1 MKQILYGIMVK
12 NKLVG
17 IDQSLNVCFQ
27 DFDFGEI
34 DYLPLY
40 YDKKCAKQLLKY
52 IKEDLKCKNGLLH
65 YAKIKKITID
75 INIED

>member
-1 MKQILYGIMVK
+1 MKKILYGIMVK

-40 YDKKCAKQLLKY
+40 YDKKCAEQLLKY
-52 IKEDLKCKNGLLH
+52 IKEDLKCK
-65 YAKIKKITID
+65 
-75 INIED
+75 INPYRYLDGHSKNKQELNW